1 MIVGQLKNIL
11 KHFYSK
17 KNLKTHKKFHNFF
30 IFQELIHEIN

>member
-17 KNLKTHKKFHNFF
+17 KNLKTHKKFL
-30 IFQELIHEIN
+30 QELIHEIN